1 MVPDARLDS
10 QYHQV
15 ADQVL
20 NSLLDFSP
28 ADWGLHPFENASTKL
43 DKFSLIM
50 ILKFPNRAYYELK
63 FLILGLCL

>member
-20 NSLLDFSP
+20 NSLLDYSP
-28 ADWGLHPFENASTKL
+28 ADWGLPPFENASTKL
-43 DKFSLIM
+43 D
-50 ILKFPNRAYYELK
+50 
-63 FLILGLCL
+63 